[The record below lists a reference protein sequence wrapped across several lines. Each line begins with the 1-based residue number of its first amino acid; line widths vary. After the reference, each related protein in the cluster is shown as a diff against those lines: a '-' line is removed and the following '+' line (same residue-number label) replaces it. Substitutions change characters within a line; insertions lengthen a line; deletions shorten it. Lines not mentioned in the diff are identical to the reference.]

1 MANIEHLSQV
11 GAYKVAELQGACM
24 AYNLCFSQSEKVPQL
39 FSILDSDSNS
49 YIIALGVD
57 NMLYLT
63 ESSYI
68 EAQNTH
74 GYYDDGLSPLNM
86 FEALG
91 IDRMV
96 DF

>member
-1 MANIEHLSQV
+1 MANIKHLSVV
-11 GAYKVAELQGACM
+11 GAFKVGELEGACM
-24 AYNLCFSQSEKVPQL
+24 AYNFCFSQSEKVPQL
-39 FSILDSDSNS
+39 FSVLDNDSNS
-49 YIIALGVD
+49 YIVALGVD
-57 NMLYLT
+57 NKLYLT

-86 FEALG
+86 FEALN
-91 IDRMV
+91 IDRMT